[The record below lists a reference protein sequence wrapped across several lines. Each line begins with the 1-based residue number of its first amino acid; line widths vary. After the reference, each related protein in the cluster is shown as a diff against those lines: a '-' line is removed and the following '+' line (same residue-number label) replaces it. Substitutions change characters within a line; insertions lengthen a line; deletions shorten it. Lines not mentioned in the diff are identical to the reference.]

1 MSPLVEKYSNKG
13 GKKISGDIA
22 ALPHGAAFTLIKH
35 AAFGL
40 GL

>member
-1 MSPLVEKYSNKG
+1 MSPLVEKYSNRG
-13 GKKISGDIA
+13 EKKSGDIA
-22 ALPHGAAFTLIKH
+22 ALPHGAAFTLTKH